1 METTPL
7 LPNKVY
13 KLISE
18 HKQQDCPTCEG
29 RGYIEEVTSE
39 LNETDPASKLE

>member
-18 HKQQDCPTCEG
+18 RRQQDCPTCEG
-29 RGYIEEVTSE
+29 KGYVEEVTK
-39 LNETDPASKLE
+39 KLDEVD